1 MEEFID
7 ALEKE
12 KDHLEKVIKVVSA
25 GGKFLRLPYQKKS
38 RSISENLKLISQNL
52 DRLSC
57 LYNQRGERMTDREL
71 FELPE
76 DYVES
81 TGLDKITFEVPF
93 ELFTKILKGYGHKL
107 AWEDY
112 RQIKIHPSTRTKKT
126 VGQCQF
132 LFSIWMNDHLKP
144 AIKPSKELQKEPV
157 RKTKR
162 LKRLR
167 KLAQNLLHR
176 MKG

>member
-1 MEEFID
+1 
-7 ALEKE
+7 
-12 KDHLEKVIKVVSA
+12 
-25 GGKFLRLPYQKKS
+25 
-38 RSISENLKLISQNL
+38 
-52 DRLSC
+52 
-57 LYNQRGERMTDREL
+57 MTDREL
-71 FELPE
+71 FKLPE

-107 AWEDY
+107 AWEDF

-162 LKRLR
+162 LKRLH

>member
-1 MEEFID
+1 
-7 ALEKE
+7 
-12 KDHLEKVIKVVSA
+12 
-25 GGKFLRLPYQKKS
+25 
-38 RSISENLKLISQNL
+38 
-52 DRLSC
+52 
-57 LYNQRGERMTDREL
+57 MTDREL

-76 DYVES
+76 AYVES
-81 TGLDKITFEVPF
+81 TGLAQLTFEVPF
-93 ELFTKILKGYGHKL
+93 ELFTKILKGYGYKL

-112 RQIKIHPSTRTKKT
+112 RQIKIHPSTRTNRT
-126 VGQCQF
+126 DRQCRF

-144 AIKPSKELQKEPV
+144 AIKPTKELQREPV

-162 LKRLR
+162 QKRLR

>member
-1 MEEFID
+1 
-7 ALEKE
+7 
-12 KDHLEKVIKVVSA
+12 
-25 GGKFLRLPYQKKS
+25 
-38 RSISENLKLISQNL
+38 
-52 DRLSC
+52 
-57 LYNQRGERMTDREL
+57 MTDREL

-76 DYVES
+76 DYVKS
-81 TGLDKITFEVPF
+81 TGLDQITFEVPF
-93 ELFTKILKGYGHKL
+93 ELFTKILKGYGHGL
-107 AWEDY
+107 AWEDF

-162 LKRLR
+162 LKHLR
-167 KLAQNLLHR
+167 KLAQNLHHR
-176 MKG
+176 MWG

>member
-1 MEEFID
+1 
-7 ALEKE
+7 
-12 KDHLEKVIKVVSA
+12 
-25 GGKFLRLPYQKKS
+25 
-38 RSISENLKLISQNL
+38 
-52 DRLSC
+52 
-57 LYNQRGERMTDREL
+57 MTDREL

-144 AIKPSKELQKEPV
+144 AIKPSTELQKGGNPW
-157 RKTKR
+157 K
-162 LKRLR
+162 
-167 KLAQNLLHR
+167 NLLMLLKKKKTTLKKSLR
-176 MKG
+176 

>member
-1 MEEFID
+1 
-7 ALEKE
+7 
-12 KDHLEKVIKVVSA
+12 
-25 GGKFLRLPYQKKS
+25 
-38 RSISENLKLISQNL
+38 
-52 DRLSC
+52 
-57 LYNQRGERMTDREL
+57 MTDREL

-93 ELFTKILKGYGHKL
+93 ELFTKILKGYGYKL

-112 RQIKIHPSTRTKKT
+112 RQLKIHPSTSTKKT

-144 AIKPSKELQKEPV
+144 VIKPTKELQREPV

-162 LKRLR
+162 QKRLR

>member
-1 MEEFID
+1 
-7 ALEKE
+7 
-12 KDHLEKVIKVVSA
+12 
-25 GGKFLRLPYQKKS
+25 
-38 RSISENLKLISQNL
+38 
-52 DRLSC
+52 
-57 LYNQRGERMTDREL
+57 MTDREL

-107 AWEDY
+107 AWEDC

-144 AIKPSKELQKEPV
+144 AIKPSRELQKEPE
-157 RKTKR
+157 RKTK
-162 LKRLR
+162 KQKHLR

>member
-1 MEEFID
+1 M
-7 ALEKE
+7 LK
-12 KDHLEKVIKVVSA
+12 
-25 GGKFLRLPYQKKS
+25 GK
-38 RSISENLKLISQNL
+38 I
-52 DRLSC
+52 
-57 LYNQRGERMTDREL
+57 MTDREL

-93 ELFTKILKGYGHKL
+93 ELFTKILKEHGHGL
-107 AWEDY
+107 VWEDF

-126 VGQCQF
+126 VEQCQF
-132 LFSIWMNDHLKP
+132 LFCIWMNDHLKP

-157 RKTKR
+157 CKTKKQ
-162 LKRLR
+162 KRLR

>member
-1 MEEFID
+1 MFNKLNKIC
-7 ALEKE
+7 LEK
-12 KDHLEKVIKVVSA
+12 
-25 GGKFLRLPYQKKS
+25 GK
-38 RSISENLKLISQNL
+38 I
-52 DRLSC
+52 
-57 LYNQRGERMTDREL
+57 MTDREL

-76 DYVES
+76 DYVEL
-81 TGLDKITFEVPF
+81 TGLDQVTFEVPF
-93 ELFTKILKGYGHKL
+93 ELFTKILKGYGYKL

-112 RQIKIHPSTRTKKT
+112 QQIKIHPSTRTKKT

-162 LKRLR
+162 LKHLR
-167 KLAQNLLHR
+167 KLAQNLHHR
-176 MKG
+176 MWG

>member
-1 MEEFID
+1 
-7 ALEKE
+7 
-12 KDHLEKVIKVVSA
+12 
-25 GGKFLRLPYQKKS
+25 
-38 RSISENLKLISQNL
+38 
-52 DRLSC
+52 
-57 LYNQRGERMTDREL
+57 MTDREL

-93 ELFTKILKGYGHKL
+93 ELFTKILKGYGYKL

-112 RQIKIHPSTRTKKT
+112 QQIKIHPSTRTNKT
-126 VGQCQF
+126 DRQCQF

-144 AIKPSKELQKEPV
+144 AIKPSKELQREPV
-157 RKTKR
+157 RKIKR
-162 LKRLR
+162 PKYLR